1 MNNVLLLLLLIFLL
15 IVGGVFLVLQIYLSR
30 RAKAGYGLIL
40 PIAGLCIAMLVTW
53 NYLGVGQWS
62 SGDEVGFE
70 NDKISAFISF
80 LDDEDGHVIAFSNLM
95 VKDLS
100 NGGTTEYL
108 LEFDQ
113 DGQLIGSPEA
123 MQYKE
128 EIMSLPPTKLTGSSI
143 SFDQLME
150 LENKQEAY
158 TFTLY
163 SLALI
168 ALYLIPVVYLL
179 VYLRIRLKRKHRS
192 QSVEKMAIKD
202 LS

>member
-15 IVGGVFLVLQIYLSR
+15 IVGGVFLVLQIHLSR
-30 RAKAGYGLIL
+30 RAKAGFGLIL
-40 PIAGLCIAMLVTW
+40 PIAGICIAILATW
-53 NYLGVGQWS
+53 NYVGVGQWS
-62 SGDEVGFE
+62 PGDEVGFG
-70 NDKISAFISF
+70 NDKISAFMSF
-80 LDDEDGHVIAFSNLM
+80 LDDGDGHVTAFSNLM
-95 VKDLS
+95 VEDLS
-100 NGGTTEYL
+100 DGGTAEYI

-123 MQYKE
+123 MPYKE
-128 EIMSLPPTKLTGSSI
+128 EITSLLPTKLTGSSI
-143 SFDQLME
+143 SFDQMME
-150 LENKQEAY
+150 LQSKQGSY

-168 ALYLIPVVYLL
+168 ALYLFPVVYLL

-192 QSVEKMAIKD
+192 ESIEKMAIKD